1 MSADERLDPS
11 FYRHWIE
18 DRVRFADLDPLGH
31 CNNAAIGGFFESS
44 RVALF
49 AEAGYAAGGGALSIP
64 IVRIEIDFR
73 HELHYGA
80 RVRVGARV
88 LRFGRTSFTLAGA
101 VFDGDRCAATAQVVA
116 VLFDLGQRR
125 SVEIPGDL
133 RDTLAVYA

>member
-49 AEAGYAAGGGALSIP
+49 ADAGYSAGGGALSVP
-64 IVRIEIDFR
+64 VVGLEIDFR
-73 HELHYGA
+73 RELHYG
-80 RVRVGARV
+80 VRGRGGAPVPPVR
-88 LRFGRTSFTLAGA
+88 RTALPLPRG
-101 VFDGDRCAATAQVVA
+101 
-116 VLFDLGQRR
+116 
-125 SVEIPGDL
+125 
-133 RDTLAVYA
+133 

>member
-31 CNNAAIGGFFESS
+31 CNNAAIGGSFESS

-49 AEAGYAAGGGALSIP
+49 ADAGYSAGGGALSIP

-73 HELHYGA
+73 RELHYGA

-101 VFDGDRCAATAQVVA
+101 VFTDGERCAVTAQVMVA
-116 VLFDLGQRR
+116 VLFDLAQRR
-125 SVEIPGDL
+125 SVE
-133 RDTLAVYA
+133 

>member
-49 AEAGYAAGGGALSIP
+49 ADAGYSAGGGGSP
-64 IVRIEIDFR
+64 PFSKWVFR
-73 HELHYGA
+73 GLG
-80 RVRVGARV
+80 
-88 LRFGRTSFTLAGA
+88 LFGWQGS
-101 VFDGDRCAATAQVVA
+101 DR
-116 VLFDLGQRR
+116 RW
-125 SVEIPGDL
+125 SWP
-133 RDTLAVYA
+133 

>member
-49 AEAGYAAGGGALSIP
+49 ADAGYSAGGGGTPHRLASGFSE
-64 IVRIEIDFR
+64 VW
-73 HELHYGA
+73 G
-80 RVRVGARV
+80 
-88 LRFGRTSFTLAGA
+88 SLAGK
-101 VFDGDRCAATAQVVA
+101 VWIEDG
-116 VLFDLGQRR
+116 LGL
-125 SVEIPGDL
+125 EHGAGHADEAIGD
-133 RDTLAVYA
+133 